1 MKHIKHYMQAKQMKK
16 LFIVFFIALSA
27 FSFAGYKLYRHYYLS
42 TDDAYVNANIVQ
54 IAPRVTGRIVKTYF
68 NNNQYV
74 KKDQLLFDI
83 DPEPFQ
89 LEMNAALAQLNLGVA
104 ELDKATLARDRVT
117 ALVSKNYS
125 SQQEGDNALAAY
137 KTAAAKVDQAKAA
150 LEQARLN
157 MAYTKVT
164 APTSG
169 WITNADL
176 NVGDLVQAN
185 QPLFSLVSDEVFWV
199 DANFKETELA
209 AVKPNQYAS
218 IVTDLYPDHPYDGV
232 VESISAGTGS
242 VFSLLP
248 PQNATGNWVKVTQRI
263 PVRIRITNMDPNR
276 LLPIGISATV
286 TISLQKQV
294 NPNHS

>member
-1 MKHIKHYMQAKQMKK
+1 MKQLKNYMQPKKMKHI
-16 LFIVFFIALSA
+16 FIAFFFALSLL
-27 FSFAGYKLYRHYYLS
+27 SYVGYKIYRHYYLS

-68 NNNQYV
+68 NDNQYV
-74 KKDQLLFDI
+74 KKDQILFDI

-89 LEMNAALAQLNLGVA
+89 LEINAVLAQLNLSNA
-104 ELDKATLARDRVT
+104 ELDKATLAKDRVA
-117 ALVSKNYS
+117 ALVSKNFS
-125 SQQEGDNALAAY
+125 SQQEGDNALAAF
-137 KTAAAKVDQAKAA
+137 KTAAARVDQAKAS

-157 MAYTKVT
+157 MAYTKVS

-169 WITNADL
+169 WVTNSNL
-176 NVGDLVQAN
+176 NIGDLVQSN
-185 QPLFSLVSDEVFWV
+185 QPLFALVSDEVFWV
-199 DANFKETELA
+199 DANFKETQVA
-209 AVKPNQYAS
+209 AIEPNQYAR

-263 PVRIRITNMDPNR
+263 PVRVRITNMDPSR

-286 TISLQKQV
+286 TISLQKNV
-294 NPNHS
+294 SPNKK

>member
-1 MKHIKHYMQAKQMKK
+1 MKHIKHYMQAKQIKK
-16 LFIVFFIALSA
+16 LFILFFIALSA
-27 FSFAGYKLYRHYYLS
+27 FSFVGYKVYRHYYLS

-54 IAPRVTGRIVKTYF
+54 IAPRITGRIVKTYF
-68 NNNQYV
+68 DNNQYV

-104 ELDKATLARDRVT
+104 ELDKATLARNRVA

>member
-1 MKHIKHYMQAKQMKK
+1 MKQIKHFMQAKQMKQI
-16 LFIVFFIALSA
+16 LISFFFVLSLI
-27 FSFAGYKLYRHYYLS
+27 SYIGYKVYRHYYLS
-42 TDDAYVNANIVQ
+42 TDDAYVNANIIQ

-68 NNNQYV
+68 ENNQYV
-74 KKDQLLFDI
+74 KKDQMLFDI

-89 LEMNAALAQLNLGVA
+89 IEINSALAQLNLSIA
-104 ELDKATLARDRVT
+104 ELDKATLARDRVIS
-117 ALVSKNYS
+117 LVSKNYS

-137 KTAAAKVDQAKAA
+137 KTAAARVDQAKAS

-157 MAYTKVT
+157 MAYTKVA

-169 WITNADL
+169 WITNSDL
-176 NVGDLVQAN
+176 NNGDLVQSN

-199 DANFKETELA
+199 DANFKETQLS
-209 AVKPNQYAS
+209 VISPNQYAR

-263 PVRIRITNMDPNR
+263 PVRIRITNMDPSR

-286 TISLQKQV
+286 TISLQKTV
-294 NPNHS
+294 NPDKK

>member
-1 MKHIKHYMQAKQMKK
+1 MKQLKNYMQPKKMKHIFIAF
-16 LFIVFFIALSA
+16 FIVLSLL
-27 FSFAGYKLYRHYYLS
+27 SYVGYKIYRHYYLS

-68 NNNQYV
+68 DDNQYV
-74 KKDQLLFDI
+74 KKDQILFDI

-89 LEMNAALAQLNLGVA
+89 LEINAALAQLNLSVA
-104 ELDKATLARDRVT
+104 ELDKATLAKDRVA

-125 SQQEGDNALAAY
+125 SQQEGDNALAAF
-137 KTAAAKVDQAKAA
+137 KTAAARVDQAKAS

-157 MAYTKVT
+157 MAYTKVS

-169 WITNADL
+169 WITNSNL
-176 NVGDLVQAN
+176 NIGDLVQSN
-185 QPLFSLVSDEVFWV
+185 QPLFSLVSDEEFWV
-199 DANFKETELA
+199 DANFKETQVA
-209 AVKPNQYAS
+209 AIKPNQYAR

-263 PVRIRITNMDPNR
+263 PVRVRITNMDPSR

-286 TISLQKQV
+286 TISLQKNVSQ
-294 NPNHS
+294 NKK